1 VNRET
6 LKTLAAAGAAVALAI
21 AAAWVEPEARRP
33 EIFSDQGESLTP
45 GFRDV
50 NAVQAIEVIEFN
62 PADAVARPLKVELR
76 KGRWVLSSHYD
87 YPAQSGDRLA
97 KTAAS
102 LFGLK
107 KDIVVSERVEDHAQY
122 GVIDPLDP
130 KVASLQGRGKRVTLR
145 QAGGSVAADLI
156 LGYPVKERPG
166 YRYARQPGGK
176 RVYAVKTDA
185 DPSARFED
193 WAEPSLLRL
202 NPSQIRVLTVLSYSI
217 DERMGGL
224 SNVERTT
231 LRKEGDT
238 WRVEGGGRPKQPAL
252 QSLLN
257 ALASLK
263 VAGVRPKPPELA
275 AQLKS
280 PGGLELS
287 LTSMLSL
294 RQRGFFLTPQGRILA
309 NEGELLVDAGNGVT
323 YTLRFGEI
331 VTGQGEGEG
340 KPAAVDPAKAAGE
353 SRFLW
358 ITAGYDAARAARY
371 GDTSGAGESIANA
384 QRSKFAD
391 WYYVISGPDFQ
402 RLRPKR
408 TSLVE

>member
-1 VNRET
+1 MNRET
-6 LKTLAAAGAAVALAI
+6 VKTLAAAGAAVALLV

-45 GFRDV
+45 DFRDV
-50 NAVQAIEVIEFN
+50 NAIQAVEVIEFN
-62 PADAVARPLKVELR
+62 EADAVARPLKVELR

-107 KDIVVSERVEDHAQY
+107 KDIAVSERVEDHAQY
-122 GVIDPLDP
+122 GVIDPLDT
-130 KVASLQGRGKRVTLR
+130 KVASLTGRGKRVTLR
-145 QAGGSVAADLI
+145 TAGGAVAADLI

-166 YRYARQPGGK
+166 YRYVRLPGGK
-176 RVYAVKTDA
+176 RTYAVKTDA

-202 NPSQIRVLTVLSYSI
+202 NPAQIRVITVLGYSVN
-217 DERMGGL
+217 ETMGGL

-231 LRKEGDT
+231 LRKEGDQ
-238 WRVEGGGRPKQPAL
+238 WRVEGGGKPKQAAL
-252 QSLLN
+252 QALLN
-257 ALASLK
+257 TLANLK

-280 PGGLELS
+280 SGGLEIT

-309 NEGELLVDAGNGVT
+309 NAGEVLVDAGNGVS

-331 VTGQGEGEG
+331 VSGQGEG
-340 KPAAVDPAKAAGE
+340 KPVPADPAKAALE
-353 SRFLW
+353 NRYLW
-358 ITAGYDAARAARY
+358 ITAGYDAARAAKY
-371 GDTSGAGESIANA
+371 GDGGTGGESLAA
-384 QRSKFAD
+384 SQRARFAD
-391 WYYVISGPDFQ
+391 WYYIISGADFQ
-402 RLRPKR
+402 RLRPSR
-408 TSLVE
+408 SALVE